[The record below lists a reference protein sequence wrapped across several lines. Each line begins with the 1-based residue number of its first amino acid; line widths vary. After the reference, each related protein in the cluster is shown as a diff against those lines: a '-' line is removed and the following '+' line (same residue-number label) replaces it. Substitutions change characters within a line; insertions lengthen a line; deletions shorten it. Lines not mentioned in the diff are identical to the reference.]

1 MKSFE
6 EIGLDSELLSAIK
19 ELGFENPMPI
29 QEEVI
34 PHLIGEDRP
43 DIIGLAQ
50 TGTGK
55 TAAFG
60 LPIIQNTDSSKN
72 KIQFLILSPT
82 RELCLQIFDDL
93 TSFAKN
99 KPNVKIAAVF
109 GGSSIDRQV
118 EKIRKGVHIISATAG
133 RLVDLINRG
142 IVDLSNLKT
151 IVLDEADEMLNMGFR
166 DELEIILSEIPDD
179 VQTLL
184 FSATMQKGVDD
195 IARKFLTKPIEIT
208 IGKKNSG
215 ADNVEHLCY
224 MVQARDRYFAL
235 KRIVDYNPN
244 IYGIIFCRTRKETQE
259 IADSLIRDGYNAD
272 SLHGDL
278 SQGQRDMVMNKF
290 RIKHLQLLVA
300 TDIAARGLDV
310 DDLTHIVN
318 YNLPEEL
325 DTYTHRSGRTGRTG
339 KKGVSIIITNLKEK
353 SKIQHIEKQ
362 LGKKFTISAVPLG
375 GEICEKQL
383 FHQIDRMEKVEVDY
397 TLIDPL
403 LPDIFKKLEWL
414 DREELIK
421 KFVSVEFNRFLEY
434 YKKMPDLNNP
444 TDGKGE
450 RKVQPQEGFT
460 RIFINLGNMDNLIPQ
475 TLMKM
480 ISQATGVNNIEIG
493 KIDILKTFSFFEVDT
508 AFAKQVMDSMEGMEV
523 KGRVVNL
530 EIAESKSRDNTRDR
544 KSGGRSGGF
553 SRGGDRSSRDRGTR
567 DRGSRDGGSR
577 RESTG
582 ERRSKY
588 GDRESRPSREGGS
601 RSGSSE
607 RSSGYSSRGRSSEG
621 GGSREDR
628 GDRASRP
635 SREGGSRSGSSERSG
650 GYSSRGRSSE
660 GSGSREDRGSRT
672 PREDRGGSADRGSS
686 ERSGGKYS
694 DRKSYGSRESRFGD
708 STSRSRSGGDREKKF
723 GRSSDRKPRERKS
736 DGDSYGAKKSEK
748 KVWVNEEYTDKSKS
762 GFGQVKKRKK
772 E

>member
-82 RELCLQIFDDL
+82 RELCLQIVDDL
-93 TSFAKN
+93 TSYAKN

-109 GGSSIDRQV
+109 GGSSIDRQI

-142 IVDLSNLKT
+142 IVDLSNLQT
-151 IVLDEADEMLNMGFR
+151 IVLDEADEMLSMGFR
-166 DELEIILSEIPDD
+166 DELEMILNEVPED

-215 ADNVEHLCY
+215 ADNVEHICY

-235 KRIVDYNPN
+235 KRIVDYNPA

-310 DDLTHIVN
+310 DDLTHIIN

-325 DTYTHRSGRTGRTG
+325 ETYTHRSGRTGRTG

-353 SKIQHIEKQ
+353 SKIQHIEKS
-362 LGKKFTISAVPLG
+362 LGKKFNMASVPLG

-383 FHQIDRMEKVEVDY
+383 FYQIDRMEKVEVDY

-421 KFVSVEFNRFLEY
+421 KFVSVEFNRFLDY
-434 YKKMPDLNNP
+434 YKKMPDLNSP
-444 TDGKGE
+444 ADGKGG
-450 RKVQPQEGFT
+450 RKVEPQEGFT
-460 RIFINLGNMDNLIPQ
+460 RIFINLGKMDNLLPQ

-480 ISQATGVNNIEIG
+480 ISQATGISNIEIG
-493 KIDILKTFSFFEVDT
+493 KIDILKTFSFFEVDST
-508 AFAKQVMDSMEGMEV
+508 YTKQVMDSMEGMEV

-530 EIAESKSRDNTRDR
+530 EIAETQGRDNTRDR
-544 KSGGRSGGF
+544 KSGRGGRSERGGGF
-553 SRGGDRSSRDRGTR
+553 RSREDRPSR
-567 DRGSRDGGSR
+567 DRGSRDRSPR
-577 RESTG
+577 RESSG
-582 ERRSKY
+582 ERRSSERKSY
-588 GDRESRPSREGGS
+588 GS
-601 RSGSSE
+601 RGSFGDSDRSPRE
-607 RSSGYSSRGRSSEG
+607 DRSSRDGRSSSRGRTESSGERG
-621 GGSREDR
+621 GYRSRD
-628 GDRASRP
+628 DRAP
-635 SREGGSRSGSSERSG
+635 REGRS
-650 GYSSRGRSSE
+650 
-660 GSGSREDRGSRT
+660 
-672 PREDRGGSADRGSS
+672 
-686 ERSGGKYS
+686 S
-694 DRKSYGSRESRFGD
+694 DRKSYGSGSSYGD
-708 STSRSRSGGDREKKF
+708 SSSRSRSGGDRDKKF
-723 GRSSDRKPRERKS
+723 GRSSDRKSRDRKA

-748 KVWVNEEYTDKSKS
+748 KVWINEEYSDKSKR
-762 GFGQVKKRKK
+762 GFGQVKKRKSK
-772 E
+772 D

>member
-93 TSFAKN
+93 TSYAKN

-109 GGSSIDRQV
+109 GGSSIDRQI

-142 IVDLSNLKT
+142 IVDLSNLQT

-166 DELEIILSEIPDD
+166 DELEMILNEVPED

-235 KRIVDYNPN
+235 KRIVDYNPA

-310 DDLTHIVN
+310 DDLTHIIN

-325 DTYTHRSGRTGRTG
+325 ETYTHRSGRTGRTG

-353 SKIQHIEKQ
+353 SKIQHIEKS
-362 LGKKFTISAVPLG
+362 LGKKFNMASVPLG

-383 FHQIDRMEKVEVDY
+383 FYQIDRMEKVEVDY

-421 KFVSVEFNRFLEY
+421 KFVSVEFNRFLDY
-434 YKKMPDLNNP
+434 YKKMPDLNSP
-444 TDGKGE
+444 ADGKGG
-450 RKVQPQEGFT
+450 RKVEPQEGFT
-460 RIFINLGNMDNLIPQ
+460 RIFINLGKMDNLLPQ

-480 ISQATGVNNIEIG
+480 ISQATGISNIEIG
-493 KIDILKTFSFFEVDT
+493 KIDILKTFSFFEVDST
-508 AFAKQVMDSMEGMEV
+508 YSKQVMDSMEGMEV

-530 EIAESKSRDNTRDR
+530 ELAESQGRDNTRDR
-544 KSGGRSGGF
+544 KSGRGGRSERSGGF
-553 SRGGDRSSRDRGTR
+553 RSREDRPSR
-567 DRGSRDGGSR
+567 DRGSRDRSPR
-577 RESTG
+577 RESSG
-582 ERRSKY
+582 ERRS
-588 GDRESRPSREGGS
+588 
-601 RSGSSE
+601 SE
-607 RSSGYSSRGRSSEG
+607 
-621 GGSREDR
+621 
-628 GDRASRP
+628 
-635 SREGGSRSGSSERSG
+635 
-650 GYSSRGRSSE
+650 
-660 GSGSREDRGSRT
+660 
-672 PREDRGGSADRGSS
+672 
-686 ERSGGKYS
+686 
-694 DRKSYGSRESRFGD
+694 RKSYGSRGSFGD
-708 STSRSRSGGDREKKF
+708 SDRAPRGERSSREGRSSSSSSRSESSGERGGYRSRDDRAPREGRSSERKPYGSRSSFGESSSRSRSGDGDSSSRSRSGGDRDKKF
-723 GRSSDRKPRERKS
+723 GRSSDRKSRDRKS

-748 KVWVNEEYTDKSKS
+748 KVWINEEYSDKSKR
-762 GFGQVKKRKK
+762 GFGQVKKRKSK
-772 E
+772 D

>member
-93 TSFAKN
+93 TSYAKN

-109 GGSSIDRQV
+109 GGSSIDRQI

-142 IVDLSNLKT
+142 IVDLSNLQT

-166 DELEIILSEIPDD
+166 DELEMILNEVPED

-215 ADNVEHLCY
+215 ADNVEHICY

-235 KRIVDYNPN
+235 KRIVDYNPA

-310 DDLTHIVN
+310 DDLTHIIN

-325 DTYTHRSGRTGRTG
+325 ETYTHRSGRTGRTG

-353 SKIQHIEKQ
+353 SKIQHIEKS
-362 LGKKFTISAVPLG
+362 LGKKFNMASVPLG

-383 FHQIDRMEKVEVDY
+383 FYQIDRMEKVEVDY

-421 KFVSVEFNRFLEY
+421 KFVSVEFNRFLDY
-434 YKKMPDLNNP
+434 YKKMPDLNSP
-444 TDGKGE
+444 ADGKGG
-450 RKVQPQEGFT
+450 RKVEPQEGFT
-460 RIFINLGNMDNLIPQ
+460 RIFINLGKMDNLLPQ

-480 ISQATGVNNIEIG
+480 ISQATGISNIEIG
-493 KIDILKTFSFFEVDT
+493 KIDILKTFSFFEVDST
-508 AFAKQVMDSMEGMEV
+508 YTKQVMDSMEGMEV

-530 EIAESKSRDNTRDR
+530 EIAETQGRDNTRDR
-544 KSGGRSGGF
+544 KSGRGGRSERGGGF
-553 SRGGDRSSRDRGTR
+553 RSREDRPSR
-567 DRGSRDGGSR
+567 DRGSRDRSPR
-577 RESTG
+577 RESSG
-582 ERRSKY
+582 ERRSSERKSY
-588 GDRESRPSREGGS
+588 GS
-601 RSGSSE
+601 RGSFGDSDRSPRE
-607 RSSGYSSRGRSSEG
+607 DRSSRDGRSSSRGRTESSGERG
-621 GGSREDR
+621 GYRSRD
-628 GDRASRP
+628 DRAP
-635 SREGGSRSGSSERSG
+635 REGRS
-650 GYSSRGRSSE
+650 
-660 GSGSREDRGSRT
+660 
-672 PREDRGGSADRGSS
+672 
-686 ERSGGKYS
+686 S
-694 DRKSYGSRESRFGD
+694 DRKSYGSGSSYGD
-708 STSRSRSGGDREKKF
+708 SSSRSRSGGDRDKKF
-723 GRSSDRKPRERKS
+723 GRSSDRKSRDRKS

-748 KVWVNEEYTDKSKS
+748 KVWINEEYSDKSKR
-762 GFGQVKKRKK
+762 GFGQVKKRKSK
-772 E
+772 D